1 MGRKH
6 LRVDGPSPQSF
17 DRPGRGE
24 ILTTLNKE
32 GCGQVR
38 DPQARKGRGV
48 FDLLWSGPIDYES
61 SLFDLLSNFP
71 DRNRPKPNAAFSNR
85 SLNRGCR
92 FFEKAAIFADSP
104 HPNVSIKNHS
114 HPIFRHC

>member
-71 DRNRPKPNAAFSNR
+71 GSQ
-85 SLNRGCR
+85 
-92 FFEKAAIFADSP
+92 SP
-104 HPNVSIKNHS
+104 EAKRRLQQSETESRLPL
-114 HPIFRHC
+114 FRKGGDLR